1 MTTSRP
7 SATAAAAGSAQ
18 PPVAE
23 PPGPSRRR
31 GWSWARREIAQLD
44 PARDDERIVR
54 LMNEVR
60 FGWPPIAAAFYTVAF
75 ARQVAVP
82 SIAYILHRG
91 GRSPVFTQ
99 SRKRNDDTLVFFAEF
114 FHHGHSSAR
123 GREAVD
129 RMQEIHGHFPITQ
142 EDSLYTLSTI
152 ITEGPR
158 AGALVGTQP
167 LSWVEREANATFW
180 SGIGAH
186 MGLPGLPWSYADAL
200 DYALTY
206 EREHWGHTTAGQAV
220 ARAVIEDYIARWVPE
235 RLRSRAFTA
244 FCVLLGP
251 ELRAVHRFP
260 EPSPLQERLVLGA
273 LRGYLRLVDLLPDRR
288 ARTLTHAFGD
298 YGMCPHLP
306 DVGYHPPQAS
316 AVAADSGD
324 DAR

>member
-1 MTTSRP
+1 
-7 SATAAAAGSAQ
+7 
-18 PPVAE
+18 
-23 PPGPSRRR
+23 
-31 GWSWARREIAQLD
+31 
-44 PARDDERIVR
+44 
-54 LMNEVR
+54 MNEVR

-158 AGALVGTQP
+158 AGALVGTQRSAGWSVRP
-167 LSWVEREANATFW
+167 MPPSGAASAPTWDCPDCRGRMPTPSTTRSPTSASTGATRRRAGRRPGRDRGLHRAVGARAPAQPGVYGLLRAAW
-180 SGIGAH
+180 SGA
-186 MGLPGLPWSYADAL
+186 
-200 DYALTY
+200 
-206 EREHWGHTTAGQAV
+206 
-220 ARAVIEDYIARWVPE
+220 AR
-235 RLRSRAFTA
+235 RAQ
-244 FCVLLGP
+244 
-251 ELRAVHRFP
+251 FP

-273 LRGYLRLVDLLPDRR
+273 LRGYLRFVDLLPDRR
-288 ARTLTHAFGD
+288 ARTLTRAFGD